1 MLGLVLRENLAKEA
15 VNAGYERGVILNA
28 PQANVLR
35 IVPPLNLS
43 DEEVNRAVELIDACL
58 NDAVEAVANKGR
70 N

>member
-1 MLGLVLRENLAKEA
+1 MLGLVLCENLAKEA
-15 VNAGYERGVILNA
+15 VNAGYEHGVILNA

-43 DEEVNRAVELIDACL
+43 DEEINRAVELIDTCL
-58 NDAVEAVANKGR
+58 NDAAEAVANNGR